1 MDAEVKCITMVP
13 ETAQRH
19 TKNLETSALPVTAKR
34 ALMRAD
40 LAVITFKRFV
50 KCFDI
55 GKRYFGRSVA
65 ARRQY
70 EIGVFPALFE

>member
-1 MDAEVKCITMVP
+1 
-13 ETAQRH
+13 
-19 TKNLETSALPVTAKR
+19 
-34 ALMRAD
+34 MRAN
-40 LAVITFKRFV
+40 LAVIPFKRFV

-55 GKRYFGRSVA
+55 GKWYFRRSVA